1 MTHGHAPL
9 GERVI
14 GIEIEQLRMIFRF
27 CYINSRE
34 KSNGKTAFG
43 HGDICFAV
51 LNRNQRK
58 VVKPVFRDDLADIL
72 TYFLTGNTGDQGL
85 VFQMMK
91 RKFLGIFDGIFFRR
105 ATRLA
110 RGWDREIMKSRGA
123 RARTL
128 TKRLEATSAPEAT
141 STDRSSSPF
150 SIRDR
155 RWIWISSVRDSS
167 TSGYS
172 LWSMGKTFSARK
184 GLVMEPA
191 PILRVCFW
199 GSKREERSFEKRDS
213 NPFKLAIYW
222 KNSSPAG
229 VGDRIPLFRIKSGVP
244 SSFSSPGEK
253 TA

>member
-72 TYFLTGNTGDQGL
+72 TYFLAGNTGDQGL

-91 RKFLGIFDGIFFRR
+91 RKFLGIFDGIFFR
-105 ATRLA
+105 AA
-110 RGWDREIMKSRGA
+110 RQGWPGDGIGKS
-123 RARTL
+123 
-128 TKRLEATSAPEAT
+128 
-141 STDRSSSPF
+141 
-150 SIRDR
+150 
-155 RWIWISSVRDSS
+155 
-167 TSGYS
+167 
-172 LWSMGKTFSARK
+172 
-184 GLVMEPA
+184 
-191 PILRVCFW
+191 
-199 GSKREERSFEKRDS
+199 
-213 NPFKLAIYW
+213 
-222 KNSSPAG
+222 
-229 VGDRIPLFRIKSGVP
+229 
-244 SSFSSPGEK
+244 
-253 TA
+253 

>member
-1 MTHGHAPL
+1 
-9 GERVI
+9 
-14 GIEIEQLRMIFRF
+14 MIFRF

-110 RGWDREIMKSRGA
+110 GGWDREIMKSRGA

-155 RWIWISSVRDSS
+155 RWIWLPR
-167 TSGYS
+167 SG
-172 LWSMGKTFSARK
+172 T
-184 GLVMEPA
+184 A
-191 PILRVCFW
+191 PHRGIPC
-199 GSKREERSFEKRDS
+199 
-213 NPFKLAIYW
+213 
-222 KNSSPAG
+222 G
-229 VGDRIPLFRIKSGVP
+229 VGENLLSQKGTGDGACSDPQSLFLGKQKRGKII
-244 SSFSSPGEK
+244 
-253 TA
+253 

>member
-91 RKFLGIFDGIFFRR
+91 RKFLGIFDGIFFR
-105 ATRLA
+105 A
-110 RGWDREIMKSRGA
+110 RDKAGQGMG
-123 RARTL
+123 
-128 TKRLEATSAPEAT
+128 
-141 STDRSSSPF
+141 
-150 SIRDR
+150 
-155 RWIWISSVRDSS
+155 
-167 TSGYS
+167 SGNHEKP
-172 LWSMGKTFSARK
+172 WGTGKDFDKA
-184 GLVMEPA
+184 V
-191 PILRVCFW
+191 
-199 GSKREERSFEKRDS
+199 GSH
-213 NPFKLAIYW
+213 IC
-222 KNSSPAG
+222 
-229 VGDRIPLFRIKSGVP
+229 SG
-244 SSFSSPGEK
+244 SDQHG
-253 TA
+253 